1 MGEIL
6 LEETPITIYDEEE
19 SFVSPCA
26 ELLAERAAV
35 AREIIWLVV
44 RGEASL
50 EVREQRAIGFE
61 LGCALRRQAVIKA
74 RLLRSGCLVDPDAPF

>member
-50 EVREQRAIGFE
+50 EVR
-61 LGCALRRQAVIKA
+61 
-74 RLLRSGCLVDPDAPF
+74 

>member
-44 RGEASL
+44 R
-50 EVREQRAIGFE
+50 EQRAIGFE

-74 RLLRSGCLVDPDAPF
+74 RILRSGCLVDPDAPF

>member
-35 AREIIWLVV
+35 AREIIWL
-44 RGEASL
+44 

-74 RLLRSGCLVDPDAPF
+74 RILRSGCLVDPDAPF